1 MTVTMTMTMD
11 PELSDAL
18 SALTSSA
25 EPAPATTWQEIR
37 ATVAGM
43 YPTLT
48 EGLERPELDERV
60 FETTSA
66 DGAAVAL
73 RWFASPKTDRSRP
86 TAAVVHA
93 HGGGMIAGAV
103 ALFAPY
109 VREYVARSGVP
120 FLSVDYRLAP
130 EAPGEL
136 PGQDVFAGLRW
147 LHDHAAEVGV
157 DPQRIAV
164 MGESAGGGLAASAA
178 IRARDADVPLARQIL
193 IYPMLDDRTVTPDP
207 HTAPFL
213 TWSASDNRLGWDALL
228 GDRRGTDSV
237 PALIAPARL
246 ADFSGLAPAYLE
258 VGSLD
263 LFRDETVRYASSLW
277 AGGVDAELQ
286 VLPGLPHGWDQFAPT
301 SRMRAATFDHRV
313 RILQSI

>member
-1 MTVTMTMTMD
+1 MTMTMD

-18 SALTSSA
+18 SALMGGA
-25 EPAPATTWQEIR
+25 EPAAPSTTWQEVR
-37 ATVAGM
+37 TAVAEM
-43 YPTLT
+43 FPTLT
-48 EGLERPELDERV
+48 EGLGRPELDERV
-60 FETTSA
+60 FQATSA
-66 DGAAVAL
+66 DGADVAL
-73 RWFASPKTDRSRP
+73 HWFSPQNPDRSRP

-130 EAPGEL
+130 EAPDEG
-136 PGQDVFAGLRW
+136 PGQDVFAALRW

-157 DPQRIAV
+157 DPERIALL
-164 MGESAGGGLAASAA
+164 GESAGGGLAATTA
-178 IRARDADVPLARQIL
+178 IRARDAGVPVARQIL

-207 HTAPFL
+207 YTAPFV
-213 TWSASDNRLGWDALL
+213 TWSASDNRIGWDALL
-228 GDRRGTDSV
+228 GDRRGTGSV
-237 PALIAPARL
+237 PAVVAPARL
-246 ADFSGLAPAYLE
+246 DDFSGLAPAYLE

-277 AGGVDAELQ
+277 AAGVDAELQ

-301 SRMRAATFDHRV
+301 SRVRAATFDHRV
-313 RILQSI
+313 RILRSL